1 MLALTRARLL
11 VLTSVRLLVLTR
23 VLLLVFTAQSY
34 NNFLFDR
41 HYHPKNIERY
51 SLCMSIIRC
60 SSSLIVELLYLGY
73 HVLDFLID
81 FQKVG
86 IIEDALTSPNGRE
99 VVELRQRI
107 LGISLLLFDN
117 LSIPNDNV

>member
-1 MLALTRARLL
+1 
-11 VLTSVRLLVLTR
+11 
-23 VLLLVFTAQSY
+23 
-34 NNFLFDR
+34 
-41 HYHPKNIERY
+41 
-51 SLCMSIIRC
+51 MSIIWC

-86 IIEDALTSPNGRE
+86 IIEDALTSPNARE

>member
-1 MLALTRARLL
+1 
-11 VLTSVRLLVLTR
+11 
-23 VLLLVFTAQSY
+23 
-34 NNFLFDR
+34 
-41 HYHPKNIERY
+41 
-51 SLCMSIIRC
+51 MSIIRC
-60 SSSLIVELLYLGY
+60 SSSLIVELLYHSY
-73 HVLDFLID
+73 HVLDFLIG

-107 LGISLLLFDN
+107 LGISFLLFDN

>member
-1 MLALTRARLL
+1 
-11 VLTSVRLLVLTR
+11 
-23 VLLLVFTAQSY
+23 
-34 NNFLFDR
+34 
-41 HYHPKNIERY
+41 
-51 SLCMSIIRC
+51 MSIIRC

>member
-1 MLALTRARLL
+1 
-11 VLTSVRLLVLTR
+11 
-23 VLLLVFTAQSY
+23 
-34 NNFLFDR
+34 
-41 HYHPKNIERY
+41 
-51 SLCMSIIRC
+51 MSIIRC

-73 HVLDFLID
+73 HVLDF
-81 FQKVG
+81 QKVG
-86 IIEDALTSPNGRE
+86 IIEDALRSPNGRE